1 MHIEQTEV
9 KKKVRTSI
17 KSYDLSGRFNL
28 TEEWGNS
35 KRINNKEKF
44 SKNYEEDSLLDWLK
58 TSLKKSMK
66 SIPKRLKVLSIYA
79 GIILAVNLIFWTIEP
94 YFLPSWL
101 QPFKQL
107 ISLVVFLTATYNDV
121 VPKTIFWIIIFT
133 FGKRLVKRIIKKGL
147 AESFSCMKNIY
158 PQFKTSYFNLKTKGV
173 AFLLIGSG
181 FGLIIANNF
190 ASYSRFSMARNKMDK
205 YFIVLIIAFTISYL
219 LGEVNKTG
227 IYKFIRLSSKD
238 LAKVF
243 RRPEGLSSDAIYI
256 LLSGF
261 VIGLL
266 LDAPLILLKFMYG
279 GYIVGILSLIIGI
292 ILTLTLAR
300 NKEKERV

>member
-1 MHIEQTEV
+1 MHIEQNEV
-9 KKKVRTSI
+9 KKKMKTSI
-17 KSYDLSGRFNL
+17 KTYDLSGRFNGAGD
-28 TEEWGNS
+28 WGNS
-35 KRINNKEKF
+35 KKTNTSEKI
-44 SKNYEEDSLLDWLK
+44 SKGHEEDSLLQWIK
-58 TSLKKSMK
+58 ASLKKSMK
-66 SIPKRLKVLSIYA
+66 SIPKRLKILCIYA

-101 QPFKQL
+101 QPFKKL

-133 FGKRLVKRIIKKGL
+133 FGKRLVKKILKKGL

-158 PQFKTSYFNLKTKGV
+158 PQFKSAYINLKSKAI
-173 AFLLIGSG
+173 AFLLVGSG
-181 FGLIIANNF
+181 VGLIVANNF

-238 LAKVF
+238 LGKVF
-243 RRPEGLSSDAIYI
+243 GRPDGLSNDAIYI

-266 LDAPLILLKFMYG
+266 LDAPLILLKIMYG
-279 GYIVGILSLIIGI
+279 GYIFGVLGLIIGI
-292 ILTLTLAR
+292 ILTITLAM